1 MLVNGKIIGA
11 DPNMVLELSKKS
23 RDGNKY
29 LDSHEAIL
37 KNTLV
42 TNGPIP
48 AKFYD
53 SLKASRQ
60 GNN

>member
-1 MLVNGKIIGA
+1 MLVNGKTIGA
-11 DPNMVLELSKKS
+11 DPNMVIELSKKLKG
-23 RDGNKY
+23 GNMY

-48 AKFYD
+48 STFFD
-53 SLKASRQ
+53 S
-60 GNN
+60 